1 MGTRSLTHIV
11 EDSETLTTIY
21 RQYDGYLSGHGL
33 DLASFLADKKIVNGL
48 SGDTKNLA
56 NGMGCLSA
64 QIIAHFKKCAGNIYL
79 YPPNSKDCWEDF
91 TYFIYYKEKQIKI
104 KVKNYSNAVIFDGTP
119 TELLKKVKNES

>member
-21 RQYDGYLSGHGL
+21 RQMDGYLRGHGL

-48 SGDTKNLA
+48 SGDTTNVA

-64 QIIAHFKKCAGNIYL
+64 QIIAHLKEQPGNIYL
-79 YPPNSKDCWEDF
+79 YPPNSKDCWEEF